1 VHERGLYSDA
11 GAAMTPGIDPAA
23 TGGIIRHGAHLY
35 AAYPTRRS
43 AQDLIDLNCRSRR
56 AHQPWVYVPTDIA
69 GYQRYLDSIVSGH
82 TIGLLLRRLTDHRLI
97 GVVNL
102 AEPVMGAFRSAY
114 LGYYQDVETVGQG
127 YMTEGV
133 GLAIDHAF
141 LDLDLHR
148 LEANIQPQNARSLAL
163 ARRLGFRHE
172 GFSPRYLEVAGEWRD
187 HDRWAILAEEWRRAP
202 GPMIGPQ

>member
-1 VHERGLYSDA
+1 
-11 GAAMTPGIDPAA
+11 MTLGTGSAA
-23 TGGIIRHGAHLY
+23 TDGVIRRGPRLY
-35 AAYPTRRS
+35 VAYPTRRS
-43 AQDLIDLNCRSRR
+43 GAELIDLTCRSWR

-82 TIGLLLRRLTDHRLI
+82 TIGLFLYRVTDHRLI

-114 LGYYQDVETVGQG
+114 LGYYQDIETVGQG

-148 LEANIQPQNARSLAL
+148 LEANIQPQNSRSITL

-187 HDRWAILAEEWRRAP
+187 HERWAILAEEWRHPP
-202 GPMIGPQ
+202 GRSTATTINP